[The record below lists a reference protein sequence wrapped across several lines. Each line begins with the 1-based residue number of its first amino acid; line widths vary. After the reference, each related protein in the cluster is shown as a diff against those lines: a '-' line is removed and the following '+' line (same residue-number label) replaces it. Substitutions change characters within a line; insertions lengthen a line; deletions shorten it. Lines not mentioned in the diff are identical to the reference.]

1 MESEHQGN
9 VEEVEEA
16 MESEHQP
23 KLSPMRAFQAL
34 MHGRQNPSKQVGEIV
49 DDHTEDGIIPASK
62 SLPKAFLLH
71 GIEDDAY
78 TSLSEYHDYE
88 PCLEFDDSELV
99 QQSTGLAPLPPEL
112 LNLNEEL
119 LERPASDGTIE
130 ENFEEELAKAPEVYT
145 EISGSLD
152 EESFSDLTGTGLVE
166 VVGDD
171 EVGRRIIV
179 VSACRLPPNKELHQ
193 DKLLR
198 YLIFTLD
205 KYVEQ
210 DYSLVY
216 FHHGLSSKNKPAIT
230 WLWKAYKAF
239 DRKYKKNLKA
249 LYLVHPTNFIRIV
262 WQMLKPAI
270 SVKFGRKMMYVNYL
284 HELQQHLNLEKL
296 CIPEQ
301 VLENDKMLLS
311 KNPRAAEIAR
321 VSAEKIDKVVAP
333 EVDATRKELSP
344 PPTQQFGVSL
354 QFIKEKNPDM
364 IGSIPP
370 LVRQCVEFLSQPDAL
385 ETEGIFRRSA
395 NKSVIMELQRACN
408 RGEPISFRDDPHI
421 AAVLLK
427 TFLKD
432 LEEPLMTFDLY
443 EEILQFQTWTNKAK
457 PRQVKILI
465 LERLPLDNYKLL
477 KYIIQFLWKVQDR
490 SCLNK
495 MTSSNLAVV
504 FGPNL
509 AWPPNGQMSLQAIA
523 PINAFTDFLLENQES
538 IFII

>member
-1 MESEHQGN
+1 MEPD
-9 VEEVEEA
+9 
-16 MESEHQP
+16 HQP
-23 KLSPMRAFQAL
+23 KLSPIRAFQ
-34 MHGRQNPSKQVGEIV
+34 V
-49 DDHTEDGIIPASK
+49 
-62 SLPKAFLLH
+62 LH
-71 GIEDDAY
+71 GPSLEAEEAN

-88 PCLEFDDSELV
+88 PRLEFDDSELT
-99 QQSTGLAPLPPEL
+99 QNSYLAPLPPEL
-112 LNLNEEL
+112 MDLPDYL
-119 LERPASDGTIE
+119 LQRSASDGTIE
-130 ENFEEELAKAPEVYT
+130 ENFEAELSRGPEVYA
-145 EISGSLD
+145 EIATSSLD
-152 EESFSDLTGTGLVE
+152 DDSFAELNGTGLVE

-171 EVGRRIIV
+171 EIGRRIIV
-179 VSACRLPPNKELHQ
+179 VSACRLPPRETLHQ
-193 DKLLR
+193 DRLLR
-198 YLIFTLD
+198 YLMFTLD

-210 DYSLVY
+210 DYSVVY
-216 FHHGLSSKNKPAIT
+216 LHCGLNSNNKPPLS

-284 HELQQHLNLEKL
+284 HELQQYLNLDKL
-296 CIPEQ
+296 CIPEP
-301 VLENDKMLLS
+301 VLEYDKLLLS
-311 KNPRAAEIAR
+311 KNPKAAEIAR
-321 VSAEKIDKVVAP
+321 LQSQ
-333 EVDATRKELSP
+333 RKETLPDQSDVKSIPKASLSP

-354 QFIKEKNPDM
+354 QFVKENNANMVD
-364 IGSIPP
+364 SIPP
-370 LVRQCVEFLSQPDAL
+370 VVRQCVEFLSQPDAL
-385 ETEGIFRRSA
+385 ETEGLFRRSA
-395 NKSVIMELQRACN
+395 NILVIKELQRACN
-408 RGEPISFRDDPHI
+408 KGETISFRNDPHN

-427 TFLKD
+427 TFLRD

-443 EEILQFQTWTNKAK
+443 DEILKFQTWSNREK